1 MKIIIIG
8 CGKVGRALTEQ
19 LVSENHNITV
29 IDTNPKKI
37 QTITEDLDV
46 MGISGNGAGITTLLE
61 AGVEQADILISVTGS
76 DELNLLCCLIA
87 RKASRCQTVARVRNP
102 MYSQEIDFIKA
113 QMGVSMIINP
123 ELTAAREIEKLLR
136 FPAASKI
143 DTFANGRIYLVKLKI
158 DSRIPLD
165 GMEVKE
171 LPSRSEIE
179 KLLRFPA
186 ASKIDTFAN
195 GRIYLVKLKIDSRIP
210 LDGMEVKELPSRSGS
225 DILVCAV
232 EREDTVYIPDGNFVL
247 HENDAISFVASK
259 DQVRSFFKN
268 FSLPIKPVQSVM
280 IVGGGTIGYYLAKQ
294 LLKKGVRV
302 RIVENN
308 LERCEA
314 LSGLLPDATVIHG
327 DGTDR
332 HLLMEEGLGRAEAF
346 VTLTNLDEENILLA
360 LFAKKNSKAKLI
372 SKVNR
377 LAFDDIIEGLDVGS
391 VIYPKYLTTDY
402 IIQHV
407 RSMRHSSINTIETL
421 YRLLDNRVE
430 ALEFSILESC
440 PVTDIPLA
448 DLKIRPGH
456 LVCCIRRGEQ
466 VLIPRGQDSIQVG
479 DSVIIVT
486 LERGQQNILDIL
498 EH

>member
-46 MGISGNGAGITTLLE
+46 MGINGNGASITTLLE
-61 AGVEQADILISVTGS
+61 AGVEQSDILISVTGS

-87 RKASRCQTVARVRNP
+87 KKASRCQTVARVRNP

-143 DTFANGRIYLVKLKI
+143 DTFANGRIYLVKLKM
-158 DSRIPLD
+158 DKRIPLD
-165 GMEVKE
+165 G
-171 LPSRSEIE
+171 IQ
-179 KLLRFPA
+179 
-186 ASKIDTFAN
+186 
-195 GRIYLVKLKIDSRIP
+195 
-210 LDGMEVKELPSRSGS
+210 VKELPSRSGS

-247 HENDAISFVASK
+247 RENDAISFVASRE
-259 DQVRSFFKN
+259 QVQCFFKN
-268 FSLPIKPVQSVM
+268 FSLPTKPVQSVM

-294 LLKKGVRV
+294 LLKRDVRV
-302 RIVENN
+302 RIVENS

-448 DLKIRPGH
+448 KLPIRPGH

>member
-171 LPSRSEIE
+171 LPSRS
-179 KLLRFPA
+179 
-186 ASKIDTFAN
+186 
-195 GRIYLVKLKIDSRIP
+195 
-210 LDGMEVKELPSRSGS
+210 GS

-259 DQVRSFFKN
+259 EQVRSFFKN

>member
-61 AGVEQADILISVTGS
+61 AGIAQADILISVTGS

-87 RKASRCQTVARVRNP
+87 RKAGHCQTVARVRNP

-113 QMGVSMIINP
+113 QMGVSIIINP
-123 ELTAAREIEKLLR
+123 ELTTAREIEKLLR

-143 DTFANGRIYLVKLKI
+143 DTFANGRIYLVKLKV
-158 DSRIPLD
+158 DSQVPLD
-165 GMEVKE
+165 GVPVM
-171 LPSRSEIE
+171 
-179 KLLRFPA
+179 
-186 ASKIDTFAN
+186 
-195 GRIYLVKLKIDSRIP
+195 
-210 LDGMEVKELPSRSGS
+210 ELPSRSGS
-225 DILVCAV
+225 DVLVCAV
-232 EREDTVYIPDGNFVL
+232 ERNDTVYIPDGNFIL
-247 HENDAISFVASK
+247 RKDDAISFVASK
-259 DQVRSFFKN
+259 EQVHRFFKH
-268 FSLPIKPVQSVM
+268 FSLPVKPIQSVM

-294 LLKKGVRV
+294 LLKNGVRV
-302 RIVENN
+302 RIVENS

-314 LSGLLPDATVIHG
+314 LSSLLPGATIIHG

-346 VTLTNLDEENILLA
+346 VTLTNLDERKYSSGSLCQ
-360 LFAKKNSKAKLI
+360 KKFKSKAYFQG
-372 SKVNR
+372 SNR
-377 LAFDDIIEGLDVGS
+377 LAFDDIIEGLDIGS

-407 RSMRHSSINTIETL
+407 RSMRHSAVNTIETL

-430 ALEFSILESC
+430 ALEFSILDTC
-440 PVTDIPLA
+440 PVTDIPLFE
-448 DLKIRPGH
+448 LKIRPGH
-456 LVCCIRRGEQ
+456 LICCIRRGN
-466 VLIPRGQDSIQVG
+466 RC
-479 DSVIIVT
+479 
-486 LERGQQNILDIL
+486 
-498 EH
+498 

>member
-165 GMEVKE
+165 GMEVK
-171 LPSRSEIE
+171 
-179 KLLRFPA
+179 
-186 ASKIDTFAN
+186 D
-195 GRIYLVKLKIDSRIP
+195 
-210 LDGMEVKELPSRSGS
+210 LPSRSGS

-232 EREDTVYIPDGNFVL
+232 ERNDTVYIPNGNFVL
-247 HENDAISFVASK
+247 RENDAISFVAST
-259 DQVRSFFKN
+259 DQVRRFFKN

-294 LLKKGVRV
+294 LLKNGVRV

-332 HLLMEEGLGRAEAF
+332 HLLMEEGLGKAEAF

-407 RSMRHSSINTIETL
+407 RSMHHSSINTIETL

>member
-165 GMEVKE
+165 GMEVK
-171 LPSRSEIE
+171 
-179 KLLRFPA
+179 
-186 ASKIDTFAN
+186 D
-195 GRIYLVKLKIDSRIP
+195 
-210 LDGMEVKELPSRSGS
+210 LPSRSGS

-232 EREDTVYIPDGNFVL
+232 ERNDTVYIPNGNFVL
-247 HENDAISFVASK
+247 RENDAISFVAST
-259 DQVRSFFKN
+259 DQVRRFFKN

-294 LLKKGVRV
+294 LLKNGVRV

-407 RSMRHSSINTIETL
+407 RSMHHSSINTIETL

>member
-8 CGKVGRALTEQ
+8 CGKVGRALIEQ

-61 AGVEQADILISVTGS
+61 AGVSQADILISVTGS

-87 RKASRCQTVARVRNP
+87 RKAGRCQTVARVRNP

-123 ELTAAREIEKLLR
+123 ELTTAREIEKLLR

-143 DTFANGRIYLVKLKI
+143 DTFANGRIYLVKLKV
-158 DSRIPLD
+158 DNQIPLD
-165 GMEVKE
+165 GVRVMD
-171 LPSRSEIE
+171 LP
-179 KLLRFPA
+179 A
-186 ASKIDTFAN
+186 
-195 GRIYLVKLKIDSRIP
+195 
-210 LDGMEVKELPSRSGS
+210 RSGS

-232 EREDTVYIPDGNFVL
+232 ERDDTVYIPDGNFIL
-247 HENDAISFVASK
+247 RENDAISFVASK
-259 DQVRSFFKN
+259 EQVHRFLKH
-268 FSLPIKPVQSVM
+268 FSLPVKPVQSVM

-294 LLKKGVRV
+294 LLKNGVRV
-302 RIVENN
+302 RIVENS
-308 LERCEA
+308 LELCEA
-314 LSGLLPDATVIHG
+314 LSSLLPGATIIHG

-332 HLLMEEGLGRAEAF
+332 HLLMEEGLGQAEAF

-377 LAFDDIIEGLDVGS
+377 LAFDDIIEGLDIGS

-407 RSMRHSSINTIETL
+407 RSMRHSAVNTIETL

-430 ALEFSILESC
+430 ALEFSILDTC

-448 DLKIRPGH
+448 KLKIRPGH
-456 LVCCIRRGEQ
+456 LICCIRRGEQ
-466 VLIPRGQDSIQVG
+466 VLIPRGHDSIQVG
-479 DSVIIVT
+479 DSVIVVT

-498 EH
+498 EN

>member
-61 AGVEQADILISVTGS
+61 AGIAQADILISVTGS

-87 RKASRCQTVARVRNP
+87 RKAGRCQTVARVRNP

-123 ELTAAREIEKLLR
+123 ELTTAREIEKLLR

-143 DTFANGRIYLVKLKI
+143 DTFANGRIYLVKMKV
-158 DSRIPLD
+158 DSQIPLD
-165 GMEVKE
+165 GVPVM
-171 LPSRSEIE
+171 
-179 KLLRFPA
+179 
-186 ASKIDTFAN
+186 
-195 GRIYLVKLKIDSRIP
+195 
-210 LDGMEVKELPSRSGS
+210 ELPSRSGS
-225 DILVCAV
+225 DVLVCAV
-232 EREDTVYIPDGNFVL
+232 ERNDTVYIPDGNFIL
-247 HENDAISFVASK
+247 CKDDAISFVASK
-259 DQVRSFFKN
+259 EQVHRFFKH
-268 FSLPIKPVQSVM
+268 FSLPVKPIQSVM

-294 LLKKGVRV
+294 LLKNSVRV
-302 RIVENN
+302 RIVENS

-314 LSGLLPDATVIHG
+314 LSSLLPGATIIHG

-346 VTLTNLDEENILLA
+346 VILTNLDEENILLA

-377 LAFDDIIEGLDVGS
+377 LAFDDIIEGLDIGS

-407 RSMRHSSINTIETL
+407 RSMRHSAVNTIETL

-430 ALEFSILESC
+430 ALEFSILDTC
-440 PVTDIPLA
+440 PVTDIPLSE
-448 DLKIRPGH
+448 LKIRPGH
-456 LVCCIRRGEQ
+456 LICCIRRGEQ
-466 VLIPRGQDSIQVG
+466 VLIPRGHDSIQVG
-479 DSVIIVT
+479 DSVIVVT

>member
-165 GMEVKE
+165 GMEVK
-171 LPSRSEIE
+171 
-179 KLLRFPA
+179 
-186 ASKIDTFAN
+186 D
-195 GRIYLVKLKIDSRIP
+195 
-210 LDGMEVKELPSRSGS
+210 LPSRSGS

-232 EREDTVYIPDGNFVL
+232 ERNDTVYIPNGNFVL
-247 HENDAISFVASK
+247 RENDAISFVASTE
-259 DQVRSFFKN
+259 QVRRFFKN

-294 LLKKGVRV
+294 LLKNGVRV

-407 RSMRHSSINTIETL
+407 RSMHHSSINTIETL

>member
-1 MKIIIIG
+1 
-8 CGKVGRALTEQ
+8 
-19 LVSENHNITV
+19 
-29 IDTNPKKI
+29 
-37 QTITEDLDV
+37 
-46 MGISGNGAGITTLLE
+46 
-61 AGVEQADILISVTGS
+61 
-76 DELNLLCCLIA
+76 
-87 RKASRCQTVARVRNP
+87 

-123 ELTAAREIEKLLR
+123 ELTTAREIEKLLR

-143 DTFANGRIYLVKLKI
+143 DTFANGRIYLVKLKV
-158 DSRIPLD
+158 DSQVPLD
-165 GMEVKE
+165 GVPVM
-171 LPSRSEIE
+171 
-179 KLLRFPA
+179 
-186 ASKIDTFAN
+186 
-195 GRIYLVKLKIDSRIP
+195 
-210 LDGMEVKELPSRSGS
+210 ELPSRSGS
-225 DILVCAV
+225 DVLVCAV
-232 EREDTVYIPDGNFVL
+232 ERNDTVYIPDGNFIL
-247 HENDAISFVASK
+247 RKDDAISFVASK
-259 DQVRSFFKN
+259 EQVHRFFKH
-268 FSLPIKPVQSVM
+268 FSLPVKPIQSVM

-294 LLKKGVRV
+294 LLKNGVRV
-302 RIVENN
+302 RIVENS

-314 LSGLLPDATVIHG
+314 LSSLLPGATIIHG

-377 LAFDDIIEGLDVGS
+377 LAFDDIIEGLDIGS

-407 RSMRHSSINTIETL
+407 RSMRHSAVNTIETL

-430 ALEFSILESC
+430 ALEFSILDTC
-440 PVTDIPLA
+440 PVTDIPLFE
-448 DLKIRPGH
+448 LKIRPGH
-456 LVCCIRRGEQ
+456 LICCIRRGEQ
-466 VLIPRGQDSIQVG
+466 VLIPRGHDSIQVG
-479 DSVIIVT
+479 DSVIVVT

>member
-123 ELTAAREIEKLLR
+123 ELTAAR
-136 FPAASKI
+136 
-143 DTFANGRIYLVKLKI
+143 
-158 DSRIPLD
+158 
-165 GMEVKE
+165 
-171 LPSRSEIE
+171 EIE